1 MNLETSNDSRKL
13 PLEYIHGSRFPP
25 GIHYSHLDIAHS
37 IELLWEEPNASMYGL
52 AFADRL
58 LRILIPIAICLT
70 TYLYLY
76 PVFHVCAFPSK
87 NASTVSAFSE
97 TVAQHWPFP
106 RTLGASD
113 VPSIPFRLLV
123 LADPQLEGDSSLP
136 KPEDAFLAKLA
147 RRWDELRAQEKEDI
161 LPHLLEN
168 LRELACEDF
177 PEWVLS
183 LRKRLDL
190 FGNDYYLGH
199 IYRMLHWWTLPSHV
213 TVLGDLIGSQ
223 WVTDEEFEWR
233 GWRYWNRVFANG
245 RKIGEE
251 ITSCDE
257 AEKERTFELN
267 DTTWRENIINIAGN
281 HDIGYAGEVS
291 HQRMERF
298 ERVFG
303 KANWD
308 IRFQYPES
316 NDTVGGI
323 DTVPSLHLIVLNSL
337 ILDSPALSED
347 LQSETFAY
355 LNDLIAHRLRPV
367 EDHSSFTLLLTH
379 LPLHK
384 KEGVCVD
391 APFFDYWG
399 DDDGGGVYRPHGVR
413 EQNHLSTH
421 ASRQGILKTVFGMSG
436 DLDAPAQGK
445 GRRGLILTGH
455 DHEGCDVW
463 HYIPSNSTW
472 SGSEEQTEDDMETQW
487 DAVRWD
493 QEKSASSHTGV
504 REVTLRSMMGDY
516 GGNAGLLSAWFD
528 FETGQWKYAIQR
540 CGLDVKV
547 WWAVHVVDLI
557 VLALLVASIVIH
569 MVSSVKL
576 QSSGSKQLRTPSK
589 HITAKKKE

>member
-1 MNLETSNDSRKL
+1 MLVGD
-13 PLEYIHGSRFPP
+13 
-25 GIHYSHLDIAHS
+25 AS
-37 IELLWEEPNASMYGL
+37 IVTAIGDTL
-52 AFADRL
+52 AQR
-58 LRILIPIAICLT
+58 
-70 TYLYLY
+70 
-76 PVFHVCAFPSK
+76 
-87 NASTVSAFSE
+87 
-97 TVAQHWPFP
+97 WPFS
-106 RTLGASD
+106 RTIDASD

-136 KPEDAFLAKLA
+136 KPEDAFLAKQA
-147 RRWDELRAQEKEDI
+147 RRWRELGAQEKGDI
-161 LPHLLEN
+161 LPLLLEN
-168 LRELACEDF
+168 LQGLVLEDLL
-177 PEWVLS
+177 EWIQS
-183 LRKRLDL
+183 LRKKLDL

-199 IYRMLHWWTLPSHV
+199 VYRTLHWWTVPSHV

-245 RKIGEE
+245 QQIGEE
-251 ITSCDE
+251 ITSYNE
-257 AEKERTFELN
+257 AGKERTFALTEASWSN
-267 DTTWRENIINIAGN
+267 NIINIAGN
-281 HDIGYAGEVS
+281 HDVGYAGEIS
-291 HQRMERF
+291 DKRMERF

-308 IRFQYPES
+308 VRFQYPES
-316 NDTVGGI
+316 NNTVGSI

-347 LQSETFAY
+347 LQGETFAY
-355 LNDLIAHRLRPV
+355 LNSLISHRLRPV
-367 EDHSSFTLLLTH
+367 EDQSSFTLLLTH

-384 KEGVCVD
+384 KEGTCVD

-421 ASRQGILKTVFGMSG
+421 VSRQGILKTLFGMSG
-436 DLDAPAQGK
+436 DLNAPAQGQ
-445 GRRGLILTGH
+445 GRQGLILTGH

-472 SGSEEQTEDDMETQW
+472 SDSEEHSDDDTETQW
-487 DAVRWD
+487 DAVRWTHED
-493 QEKSASSHTGV
+493 SVNSHTGI
-504 REVTLRSMMGDY
+504 REITLRSMMGDY

-528 FETGQWKYAIQR
+528 FEAGQWKYAIQR

-557 VLALLVASIVIH
+557 VIALSAVSLVYH
-569 MVSSVKL
+569 ML
-576 QSSGSKQLRTPSK
+576 FAIRLPASGSKQPPSPPK
-589 HITAKKKE
+589 HLAVKLKG